1 MTSPAPPVSYRESTV
16 IAYTCHVPL
25 RITTAVRYVNPLRE
39 GGSMPG
45 LIEASDGNL
54 YVVKMRG
61 AGQGPLALVAEIIA
75 GELARTLG
83 LKIPDIVL
91 VELDPSFGRQERDP
105 EIRALLR
112 ASTGINMGLA
122 FLGGST
128 TFDPAAGDTESSDTA
143 SLIVWLDAFVMN
155 VDRTTRN
162 PNLLRWLLETW
173 LIDHGA
179 SLYFHH
185 DWASAESKIASPFAR
200 IHDHVLL
207 PWADDVEGASASA
220 HQRINEAELKRIVDL
235 VPADWLTFN
244 NDVSAE
250 DLARAIRAILDGAP
264 GEIGSLRSGGTACP
278 IEFLMNTRLCAWYP
292 GSTAMSSSTP
302 G

>member
-1 MTSPAPPVSYRESTV
+1 
-16 IAYTCHVPL
+16 
-25 RITTAVRYVNPLRE
+25 
-39 GGSMPG
+39 MPG

-61 AGQGPLALVAEIIA
+61 AGQGPLALVAEIIV

-83 LKIPDIVL
+83 LNIPDIVL
-91 VELDPSFGRQERDP
+91 VELEHSFGRQERDP

-122 FLGGST
+122 FLSGSA

-162 PNLLRWLLETW
+162 PNLLRWRLETW

-185 DWASAESKIASPFAR
+185 EWESAPSKVSSPFGFVR
-200 IHDHVLL
+200 DHVLL
-207 PWADDVEGASASA
+207 PWADDVEGASKIA
-220 HQRINEAELKRIVDL
+220 HRKIGEAELKRVVDL
-235 VPADWLTFN
+235 LPASWLTFN
-244 NDVSAE
+244 NDVPAE
-250 DLARAIRAILDGAP
+250 DWRERYVRFLTERLEKSVVFEEEVRRAR
-264 GEIGSLRSGGTACP
+264 
-278 IEFLMNTRLCAWYP
+278 
-292 GSTAMSSSTP
+292 SSSL
-302 G
+302 